1 MYIYLSFT
9 ILSVEIS
16 RRIHLYVAVL
26 TIVISMNGLGPSGYS
41 EVNFTISSSCD
52 LVLPTRDTLFG
63 FDLLAQWRPRSGV

>member
-1 MYIYLSFT
+1 M
-9 ILSVEIS
+9 
-16 RRIHLYVAVL
+16 YVAVL